1 MPEGPE
7 IRRAADGVERAVKGR
22 SLTEV
27 YFAFERLKH
36 YEDELRTLGVSRV
49 ETYGKAMLTWFG
61 DALAVYSHNQLYGRW
76 MTRRSDATPKSTR
89 QLRFSMRSEKG
100 SAFLYSASEIEV
112 VEAANVPSHPFLAK
126 LGPDPLHT
134 GVGLRQ
140 MRKQMKTFG
149 GRRLGGLLLDQ
160 SFVAGLG
167 NYLRSEIL
175 FLSGVLP
182 DTRPRDL
189 DAAQQERLGK
199 NIIAVTRRAYETGGI
214 TTTASIS
221 KAAKAAGEKRRT
233 YRHYAFARDGF
244 PCRNCDD
251 VIERGVSAGRRVYV
265 CNTCQA

>member
-22 SLTEV
+22 RLSEV
-27 YFAFERLKH
+27 YFAFERLKN

-49 ETYGKAMLTWFG
+49 ETYGKAMVTWFG

-76 MTRRSDATPKSTR
+76 MTRRSDKTPKSSR
-89 QLRFSMRSEKG
+89 QLRFAMRSEKG

-112 VEAANVPSHPFLAK
+112 VEAANLASHPFLAK
-126 LGPDPLHT
+126 LGPDPLHA

-140 MRKQMKTFG
+140 MRRQMKTFG
-149 GRRLGGLLLDQ
+149 GRSLGGLLLDQ

-175 FLSGVLP
+175 FLSGLLP
-182 DTRPRDL
+182 NRRPKDL
-189 DAAQQERLGK
+189 SAAEQERLGK

-214 TTTASIS
+214 TTTTSVA

-244 PCRNCDD
+244 RCRTCED
-251 VIERGVSAGRRVYV
+251 VIERDVSAGRRVYV
-265 CNTCQA
+265 CPTCQS